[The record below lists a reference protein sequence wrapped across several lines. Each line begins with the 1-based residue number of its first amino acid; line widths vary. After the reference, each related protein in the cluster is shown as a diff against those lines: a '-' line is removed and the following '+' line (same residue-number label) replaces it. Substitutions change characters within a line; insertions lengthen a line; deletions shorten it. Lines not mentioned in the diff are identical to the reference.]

1 MEVPLEYPCW
11 LFDSIF
17 GWWWC
22 WDCSWIAWQRTK
34 TQWPSRNIDLVVLWK
49 CQKRSWHWIIFFW
62 ALWQHWNCTEILMS
76 KMKVRVG
83 SLVKYLED
91 GDIGVVTKVL
101 NFDDTTKNVSF
112 YGSIFFFKDKR
123 EYHNFCVDIS
133 LPQDVSS
140 IADCVLLS
148 S

>member
-1 MEVPLEYPCW
+1 
-11 LFDSIF
+11 
-17 GWWWC
+17 
-22 WDCSWIAWQRTK
+22 
-34 TQWPSRNIDLVVLWK
+34 
-49 CQKRSWHWIIFFW
+49 
-62 ALWQHWNCTEILMS
+62 MS

-123 EYHNFCVDIS
+123 EYHNFFVDIS
-133 LPQDVSS
+133 LPQHVSS
-140 IADCVLLS
+140 ITDCVLLS